1 MAVKLPSLPGQLPH
15 PQIHFSGWILRTAL
29 MSPYCLHVAVLPRI
43 PQVHVLGRCCCR
55 AALGPDRDGGAGHR
69 HCTALIP
76 PYCLTRPR
84 FMFWVDVI
92 AVLPWDLIVMAGLGI
107 TAVDDLG
114 PPGTSLT
121 PSYIAVLKWVAL
133 LRMYRLVELFT
144 K

>member
-1 MAVKLPSLPGQLPH
+1 
-15 PQIHFSGWILRTAL
+15 
-29 MSPYCLHVAVLPRI
+29 
-43 PQVHVLGRCCCR
+43 
-55 AALGPDRDGGAGHR
+55 
-69 HCTALIP
+69 
-76 PYCLTRPR
+76 
-84 FMFWVDVI
+84 MFWVDVI